1 MARSRVTLDVPAI
14 LGSEG
19 VQKAIEDAA
28 TSIIKQANR
37 NTTAPIGITWRRVDD
52 ETVRIGP
59 RGAAAIPVEWAPR
72 HVPARRP
79 VKRALDA
86 HEVR

>member
-1 MARSRVTLDVPAI
+1 MARPRVTLDVPAI
-14 LGSEG
+14 LSDEG
-19 VQKAIEDAA
+19 VQKAVEDVAR
-28 TSIIKQANR
+28 SISKQANR
-37 NTTAPIGITWRRVDD
+37 NSTAPIGITYRRIDD

-59 RGAAAIPVEWAPR
+59 RGAAAVPIEYGTKDF
-72 HVPARRP
+72 PARRP